1 MLTIAFMITQSAL
14 GNLVAAENSSMN
26 TQQITLG
33 GGCFW
38 CVEAVFERRP
48 GVVTAVS
55 GYAGGSEADPTYPQ
69 VSSGRTGHA
78 EVVQVTFDPAKVTL
92 EELLDLFFVAH
103 DPTTLNRQGADVGPQ
118 YRSII
123 LYGDDKQKEAAEAA
137 LARAQAGLSKPIV
150 TQVVPLERFYPA
162 EDYHQDYFVKNPN
175 AGYCAFVIRPKLN
188 KLEQKG
194 VIPGQK

>member
-1 MLTIAFMITQSAL
+1 MKTEKLT
-14 GNLVAAENSSMN
+14 V
-26 TQQITLG
+26 G

-48 GVVTAVS
+48 GVLAAVS
-55 GYAGGSEADPTYPQ
+55 GYAGGKEADPTYPM

-78 EVVQVTFDPAKVTL
+78 EVVQVTFDPGKVTVA
-92 EELLDLFFVAH
+92 ELLDLFFLAH

-123 LYGDDKQKEAAEAA
+123 LYVDEGQKKEAEAA
-137 LARAQAGLSKPIV
+137 VARAQAGLAKPVV

-162 EDYHQDYFVKNPN
+162 EDYHQDYFQKNPN
-175 AGYCAFVIRPKLN
+175 AGYCAWVIRPKLQ
-188 KLEQKG
+188 KLEDKG
-194 VIPGQK
+194 AIPGK